1 LLLVALS
8 DPDRAAEAWRAG
20 REGFSLDELEHGSF
34 ELMPLMYRNL
44 AQTCP
49 DEPLLPR
56 LKGIYR
62 RSWVTNNLL
71 LGTTSE
77 IASTLQAA
85 GLPAL
90 FLEGPTHAARF
101 YGDLALRPSS
111 AVHVLTNPADAA
123 EASKRL
129 ESRGWDLR
137 PGSDDYPGWRV
148 LFAANGDICVLRS
161 SLSFDYVGRDDVPAE
176 EPLWHAAEAF
186 DVNAADVFVLMPSDA
201 LFAACVA
208 GARYGPLPPTQWLTD
223 AVMILRSGELEW
235 DRLVNLAVEHRQ
247 HLRLREAL
255 GCLLDLPVPVPQR
268 VADAYAWLAQ
278 RQPTRRERVAFALS
292 TGTLARRGGLADALA
307 ELLAT
312 TTGESLA
319 RTATR
324 LPGHLCARW
333 GVTHRWQLPVAAGR
347 RLLSAARKA

>member
-8 DPDRAAEAWRAG
+8 DPDHAAEAWKSVP
-20 REGFSLDELEHGSF
+20 EGFSLDELERGSF
-34 ELMPLMYRNL
+34 ELMPLVYRNL

-49 DEPLLPR
+49 DEPILPR

-62 RSWVTNNLL
+62 RSWVKNNLL
-71 LGTTSE
+71 LDRTSE
-77 IASTLQAA
+77 IANTLQAA

-90 FLEGPTHAARF
+90 FLEGPTQAARF

-111 AVHVLTNPADAA
+111 AVHVLTTAADAT

-129 ESRGWDLR
+129 ENRGWNLR
-137 PGSDDYPGWRV
+137 PGSDGYPGWHV

-161 SLSFDYVGRDDVPAE
+161 SLSFDYIGRGDQPAE
-176 EPLWHAAEAF
+176 EPLRRAAEAF
-186 DVNAADVFVLMPSDA
+186 EVYGIQVLVPMPTDA
-201 LFAACVA
+201 FFAACVA
-208 GARYGPLPPTQWLTD
+208 GARYGPLPATQWLTD
-223 AVMILRSGELEW
+223 AVMILRSGELDW
-235 DRLVNLAVEHRQ
+235 DRLVELAVAHRQ

-255 GCLLDLPVPVPQR
+255 GCLLDLPVPVPRR
-268 VADAYAWLAQ
+268 VADAYAWLGQ
-278 RQPTRRERVAFALS
+278 WQPTRRDRLAFALS

-324 LPGHLCARW
+324 LPAHLCARW
-333 GVTHRWQLPVAAGR
+333 GLTHRRQLPLAAGR
-347 RLLSAARKA
+347 RLLSAARKT